1 MKRTI
6 LAIALLMSLTLQAQM
21 RWTDPLEA
29 GAGVQGQGW
38 SELNKTY
45 VRLPDKAESMVR
57 DAVWSLSRN
66 SAGLS
71 IIFRSNAPEIH
82 VKYKVKGGLNMFH
95 MPSTGVSGV
104 DLYATDSEGVRRWC
118 APDFTA
124 SFSKDS
130 ILYRYSN
137 IDYFPNASKPYEYH
151 LYLPLYNTVESILIG
166 VPEGSELVFYPTR
179 REKPIVVYGTSIG
192 QGACASRPG
201 NAWTNIVERE
211 LEHPLVNLAFSGNGR
226 MEPEL
231 FSLLSEIDA
240 ALYVIDCLPNLHAG
254 KDPVRDLTVAGVKM
268 LKEAHPDCPVLLVEH
283 SGYMNEV
290 SSIARA
296 EYRATNSEMRRAY
309 NDMIEMGVKGLY
321 YLTTEEIG
329 LGMDG
334 MVEGVH
340 PNDLGMRRQADGVE
354 KKVREIL
361 HETCEPYAPCRQH
374 RDSYV
379 WFDRHEQELALC
391 AEKKPSVVLIGDSIT
406 HFWAGEPDASRVSG
420 KDSWKKL
427 WKGREVVNLG
437 FGWDRIENVLWRI
450 YHGELDGYR
459 ADDIFILIGT
469 NNLSVYDKVEDI
481 VDGINEIVDAVYV
494 RQPSARIFVSG
505 ILPRQGYERKVEFLN
520 KLLQARL
527 HYDKAKYVDA
537 SGAFLG
543 ADGKIDPACFIG
555 DGLHPGEE
563 GYRRYAEVLAKAMAD

>member
-1 MKRTI
+1 MKKLI
-6 LAIALLMSLTLQAQM
+6 LAVALMMSLTLQAQM

-82 VKYKVKGGLNMFH
+82 VKYKVKGGLSMFH
-95 MPSTGVSGV
+95 MPSTGVSGI
-104 DLYATDSEGVRRWC
+104 DLYATDCDGVCRWC

-151 LYLPLYNTVESILIG
+151 LYLPLYNTVESMLIG
-166 VPEGSELVFYPTR
+166 VPDGSGLVFSPAR

-201 NAWTNIVERE
+201 NCWTNIVERE
-211 LEHPLVNLAFSGNGR
+211 LEHPLVNLAFSGNGKL
-226 MEPEL
+226 EPEL
-231 FSLLSEIDA
+231 FSLLAEIDA

-268 LKEAHPDCPVLLVEH
+268 LKEARPDCPILLVEH

-290 SSIARA
+290 SSIARS

-309 NDMIEMGVKGLY
+309 NDLMKEGMAGLY
-321 YLTTEEIG
+321 YMTTEEIG

-340 PNDLGMRRQADGVE
+340 PNDLGMRRQADGME
-354 KKVREIL
+354 KKIREIL
-361 HETCEPYAPCRQH
+361 HEPCIPYAPRRQQ
-374 RDSYV
+374 RDPYI
-379 WFDRHEQELALC
+379 WLDRHEQELAIC

-406 HFWAGEPDASRVSG
+406 HYWAGEPAGSRASG
-420 KDSWKKL
+420 TDSWKKL

-450 YHGELDGYR
+450 YHGELDGYK
-459 ADDIFILIGT
+459 AEDIFILIGT
-469 NNLSVYDKVEDI
+469 NNFSSCEKVEDI
-481 VDGINEIVDAVYV
+481 VDGINQIVDAVHV
-494 RQPSARIFVSG
+494 RQPDARIFVSG
-505 ILPRQGYERKVEFLN
+505 ILPRQGNEKKVELLN
-520 KLLQARL
+520 KVLQARL
-527 HYDKAKYVDA
+527 HYDKAVYVDA
-537 SGAFLG
+537 SEAFLG
-543 ADGKIDPACFIG
+543 PDGRIDPACFLS

-563 GYRRYAEVLAKAMAD
+563 GYRRYAGVLGKAMGK